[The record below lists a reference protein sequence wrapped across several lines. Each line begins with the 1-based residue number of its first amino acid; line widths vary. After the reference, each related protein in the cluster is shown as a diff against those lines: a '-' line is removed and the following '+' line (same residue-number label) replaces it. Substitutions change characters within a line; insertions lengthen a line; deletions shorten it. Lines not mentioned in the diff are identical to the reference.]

1 MAIEQNPFDTAEEAT
16 SNIVALPNAKQQSVM
31 GATFGL
37 DPSDGGIM
45 VDFSE
50 EIEMSPNK
58 EIEEWY
64 ANLAED
70 TKEDILTEIG
80 NDVVDDFTAD
90 KDSRSEWESMF
101 ERGFELLGLKVQDGT
116 EPFQGACTAVHP
128 LLIESAVKF
137 QDL

>member
-16 SNIVALPNAKQQSVM
+16 SNIVALPNAKQQSAM
-31 GATFGL
+31 GATFEL